1 MSRLTKVSIDS
12 VLYEIGSKGI
22 NSYTTLSEMVNEKVS
37 ELYDGCIAW
46 CNEDMKYYQWLS
58 TNEIISIYG
67 RWRILEFGS
76 DFQVDDPTIDAA
88 DHKDKIIQYIGQ
100 DSPDHGF
107 KRGYF
112 YESRMS
118 NVINYVIAEVNSTT
132 TGTFYTYDGV
142 NYTPVVLVGDGTGYV
157 EGTVYYKEQNVEVY
171 TWGNINTFKIEVLDD
186 TTPLVDKTYSS
197 DYIEKNFEAKVEYLT
212 QEEYDNLEES
222 AKTDGTEYRTSNTG
236 IIYKNG
242 VMFGKLV
249 DEDFSEESEN
259 SIILPFLDL

>member
-12 VLYEIGSKGI
+12 VLYDIGNKGI
-22 NSYTTLSEMVNEKVS
+22 NSYETLSEMLAEPISNLYEGAICWVNQE
-37 ELYDGCIAW
+37 ETYF
-46 CNEDMKYYQWLS
+46 QWRS
-58 TNEIISIYG
+58 SNEIISNYG
-67 RWRILEFGS
+67 RYRELEFGS

-186 TTPLVDKTYSS
+186 TTPLTDKTYSS
-197 DYIEKNFEAKVEYLT
+197 DYIEKNF
-212 QEEYDNLEES
+212 
-222 AKTDGTEYRTSNTG
+222 
-236 IIYKNG
+236 
-242 VMFGKLV
+242 
-249 DEDFSEESEN
+249 
-259 SIILPFLDL
+259 